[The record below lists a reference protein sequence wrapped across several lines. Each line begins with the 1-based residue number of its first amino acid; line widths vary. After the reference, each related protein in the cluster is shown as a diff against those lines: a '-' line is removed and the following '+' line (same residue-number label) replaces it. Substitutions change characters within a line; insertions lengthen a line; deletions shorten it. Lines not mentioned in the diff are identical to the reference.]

1 MARTARKRN
10 AGMNATPRQKIMLFS
25 LWKQAK
31 RVLMNGREIWTKDEE
46 DRRRHELTK
55 RVLGREKSWAHL
67 NRRSDVDLLKAGL
80 LAIVRPDHL
89 PSQLN
94 ALDQDLKRARFG
106 LRQTMREMDVGDAY
120 VGEIARTMSMNGKIS
135 SANLDTLNAAELR
148 KVVGNLRRTQAAR
161 EKKGRIYILE
171 PA

>member
-1 MARTARKRN
+1 M
-10 AGMNATPRQKIMLFS
+10 MYATPGQKIMLFS
-25 LWKQAK
+25 LWNQAK
-31 RVLMNGREIWTKDEE
+31 RVLMNGRETWTKHEE
-46 DRRRHELTK
+46 DQRRHELTK
-55 RVLGREKSWAHL
+55 QILGREKSWAQL

-80 LAIVRPDHL
+80 LAIIRPDHL

-94 ALDQDLKRARFG
+94 ALDQDLKRARYG
-106 LRQTMREMDVGDAY
+106 LQQTMREMNVGDSY

-148 KVVGNLRRTQAAR
+148 KVTGSLRRTQAAR
-161 EKKGRIYILE
+161 AKKGRIYILE